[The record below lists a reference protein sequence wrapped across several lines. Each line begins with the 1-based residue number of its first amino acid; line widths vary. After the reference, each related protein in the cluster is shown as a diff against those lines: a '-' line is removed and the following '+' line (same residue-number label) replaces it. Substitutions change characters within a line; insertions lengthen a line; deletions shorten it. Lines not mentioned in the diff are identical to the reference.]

1 MKNIFKKKTI
11 KNLYDILMTPSM
23 RILPGTLAY
32 YLVLSIVPIVTLIAA
47 ACSKFS
53 ISTGDMTTIFDTI
66 LPNGVE
72 ELLISVINSAK
83 NSDLSVLLIILT
95 IIFAS
100 NGAHSIILASNNLYN
115 IKDKSYLERR
125 IKALFLTIIL
135 IGLIL
140 FVIFVLGF
148 GNIIIKFILSLKIF
162 EKTATQVYSIF
173 LILKWPVAVVTVFFL
188 VKVIFTMAPDS
199 RIPSKYV
206 NKGAM
211 FTTVGLIL
219 STSIYSYYANNIAD
233 YSYIYGNLANI
244 IILMVLFFVIAY
256 FIVAGIAINANI
268 YELEKSE

>member
-1 MKNIFKKKTI
+1 MRKIFNKKTI

-47 ACSKFS
+47 GCSKFS
-53 ISTGDMTTIFDTI
+53 ISTGDVTTIFDTI

-72 ELLISVINSAK
+72 DLLISVINSAK
-83 NSDLSVLLIILT
+83 ESNLSVLLIILT
-95 IIFAS
+95 FIFAS

-125 IKALFLTIIL
+125 IKALLLTIVL

-140 FVIFVLGF
+140 FAVFVLGF
-148 GNIIIKFILSLKIF
+148 GNIIFKFILSLKIF
-162 EKTATQVYSIF
+162 ANSATQVYSIF
-173 LILKWPVAVVTVFFL
+173 LILKWPVAVITVFFL

-199 RIPSKYV
+199 RVPSKYV
-206 NKGAM
+206 NKGAV
-211 FTTVGLIL
+211 FTTIGLVI
-219 STSIYSYYANNIAD
+219 STSMYSYYANNIAD

-244 IILMVLFFVIAY
+244 MILMVLFFVIAY

>member
-1 MKNIFKKKTI
+1 MKKIFNKRTI

-53 ISTGDMTTIFDTI
+53 ISTEDVTTIFDTI

-72 ELLISVINSAK
+72 DLLISVINSAK
-83 NSDLSVLLIILT
+83 ESNLSVLLIILT
-95 IIFAS
+95 FILAS

-140 FVIFVLGF
+140 FAVFVLGF
-148 GNIIIKFILSLKIF
+148 GNIILKFILSLKIF
-162 EKTATQVYSIF
+162 SNTATQIYSIF
-173 LILKWPVAVVTVFFL
+173 LILKWPVAVITVFFL

-199 RIPSKYV
+199 RVPSKYV

-211 FTTVGLIL
+211 FTTVGLII

-233 YSYIYGNLANI
+233 YSYVYGNLANI
-244 IILMVLFFVIAY
+244 MILMVLFFVIAY

>member
-1 MKNIFKKKTI
+1 MKKIFQKKTI
-11 KNLYDILMTPSM
+11 KNLYDILMIPSM

-53 ISTGDMTTIFDTI
+53 IATEDITTIFETI

-72 ELLISVINSAK
+72 DLLISVINSAK
-83 NSDLSVLLIILT
+83 NSNLSFALIILT
-95 IIFAS
+95 FIFAS

-115 IKDKSYLERR
+115 INDKSYLERR

-140 FVIFVLGF
+140 FIIFVLGF
-148 GNIIIKFILSLKIF
+148 GNIILKFILSLKIF
-162 EKTATQVYSIF
+162 EKIATQVYSIF
-173 LILKWPVAVVTVFFL
+173 IIFKWPVAIITIFFL
-188 VKVIFTMAPDS
+188 IKVIYTIAPDS

-206 NKGAM
+206 NKGAI